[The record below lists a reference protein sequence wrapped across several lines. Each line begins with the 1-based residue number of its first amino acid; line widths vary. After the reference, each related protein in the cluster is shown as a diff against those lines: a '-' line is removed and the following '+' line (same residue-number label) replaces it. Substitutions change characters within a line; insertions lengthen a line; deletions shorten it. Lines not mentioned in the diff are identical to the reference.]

1 MNDHI
6 TEEIAGW
13 ISEYVNA
20 IFYSSQKIC
29 TVQLIIIDNKRS
41 FLKNNLYPSC
51 STIIQNN

>member
-29 TVQLIIIDNKRS
+29 TVQLVVIDNKRS

-51 STIIQNN
+51 STIIQKN